1 MDCHLLLII
10 QLVNET
16 MSFEL
21 FLGIQMKLMKRYY
34 CLKFFL
40 FSIAF
45 FAGISGN
52 REIHAE
58 QNNKQLQSS
67 INELPYDETA
77 KMERVG
83 KDVYVIIHEDAT
95 DNWPHSNVGII
106 VGDKE
111 VMVIDADYLPSRARA
126 DIALIRKLTLKPV
139 KYLVYTHWHFDHN
152 NGAIAYVDSFPNIKI
167 ISEKES
173 QKYVEL
179 NAVWWSKMVTAAG
192 SGQRTALKTLEEEL
206 AKDTDTSGRKFSD
219 EERRKREKII
229 AQRKNELD
237 ELSSL
242 KVVKP
247 NTVFDGEMELYL
259 GKRKIVLKD
268 WGKAN
273 SPHDVTIYLP
283 DDQILF
289 TGDIVVQSPLP
300 YTGASWPVPWVK
312 VLKQIENMPV
322 KKIVLGH
329 GPIQNDLSY
338 VKQVR
343 SFFEDAMTR
352 VEELIRE
359 GKTLPEIQKQIN
371 LNDHLKNPWN
381 KDQEAINDFKITV
394 EILVE
399 RIWRG
404 IRGQG

>member
-1 MDCHLLLII
+1 MI
-10 QLVNET
+10 QFSYYFFSLVI
-16 MSFEL
+16 SF
-21 FLGIQMKLMKRYY
+21 FVTPYTIGD
-34 CLKFFL
+34 F
-40 FSIAF
+40 
-45 FAGISGN
+45 
-52 REIHAE
+52 HAE
-58 QNNKQLQSS
+58 QIHREN
-67 INELPYDETA
+67 NELPYDETA
-77 KMERVG
+77 KVEKVG
-83 KDVYVIIHEDAT
+83 KDVYVITHENAT
-95 DNWPHSNVGII
+95 DEWPHSNVGII
-106 VGDKE
+106 IGDKD

-152 NGAIAYVDSFPNIKI
+152 NGAIAYLDSFPNIKI

-179 NAVWWSKMVTAAG
+179 NALWWSKMATAPA
-192 SGQRTALKTLEEEL
+192 SAKRTSLINLENEL
-206 AKDTDTSGRKFSD
+206 AKGSDTSGKKFSD

-229 AQRKNELD
+229 SQRKNELV
-237 ELSSL
+237 ELATL

-247 NTVFDGEMELYL
+247 NTVFEGKMELYL

-268 WGKAN
+268 WGRAN

-283 DDQILF
+283 EDQILF

-312 VLKQIENMPV
+312 VLKQIESLPV
-322 KKIVLGH
+322 KRLVPGH
-329 GPIQNDLSY
+329 GLIQDDFSY
-338 VKQVR
+338 VRQVR
-343 SFFEDAMTR
+343 SFFEDAMIRTE
-352 VEELIRE
+352 VLIRD

-371 LNDHLKNPWN
+371 LNDHLKYPWN
-381 KDQEAINDFKITV
+381 KDQEAIEDFKTTV
-394 EILVE
+394 DMLVE